1 MYTLTVWDR
10 VGIVAIG
17 LGIVGLAVVVVVCML
32 GQGCWFNTLLL
43 SEEERRRREK
53 EKQSIYNSREPP
65 ILRLTPY
72 TKSAHIHTH
81 TQTNTNTSS
90 PTATLDR
97 AASPSHLQ
105 DQPQPKS
112 PSVSPSHH
120 QETTHTLFGSLSSK
134 RDSTYSSMS
143 EYSGRTSPTNSCRSS
158 VGDSAGSG
166 VGSPVGGEAQGHIS
180 FGIQYVSTSPE
191 ANAGKLVITVIE
203 ARNLTGREY
212 LGNACDPYVKVVVWR
227 EKRRSL
233 RRHNHHQS
241 IPPPLHVFRTRTVRH
256 TTDPTFNQSFVL
268 EACKSDLK
276 ELVLRLVAMN
286 SDKWASPTTVGEVT
300 QPLRDI
306 KNLATLTQRTTLNYF
321 LVPPKLELGEVL
333 FGLSYLPTAQRLSV
347 SIIKAQNLKYD
358 NVCTNIKHFSPYVRV
373 LLISGSGRVVK
384 KKKTTWR
391 SNTTAPIWNETL
403 IFDLAQ
409 SQVENMTFLLVVCT
423 RPPLDPIT
431 ATPSDA
437 SQQTGGEIEYEQ
449 TAPTKPLVVASGD
462 LSVSP
467 SHDQNQNKKQDRYLG
482 KLALGCGVRGNEQRK
497 HWMAIMA
504 APRKVVSQWY
514 PLK

>member
-1 MYTLTVWDR
+1 MENKD
-10 VGIVAIG
+10 
-17 LGIVGLAVVVVVCML
+17 
-32 GQGCWFNTLLL
+32 F
-43 SEEERRRREK
+43 
-53 EKQSIYNSREPP
+53 
-65 ILRLTPY
+65 
-72 TKSAHIHTH
+72 
-81 TQTNTNTSS
+81 
-90 PTATLDR
+90 
-97 AASPSHLQ
+97 
-105 DQPQPKS
+105 
-112 PSVSPSHH
+112 
-120 QETTHTLFGSLSSK
+120 
-134 RDSTYSSMS
+134 
-143 EYSGRTSPTNSCRSS
+143 PTNSCRSS
-158 VGDSAGSG
+158 VGDSVGSG

-180 FGIQYVSTSPE
+180 FGLQYVSTSPE

-203 ARNLTGREY
+203 ARSLTGREY

-227 EKRRSL
+227 ERRRSL
-233 RRHNHHQS
+233 RKHHQS
-241 IPPPLHVFRTRTVRH
+241 MPPPLHVFRTRTVRH
-256 TTDPTFNQSFVL
+256 TPDPTFNQSFVL
-268 EACKSDLK
+268 EASKSDLK
-276 ELVLRLVAMN
+276 ELVVRLVAMD

-306 KNLATLTQRTTLNYF
+306 KNLATMTQRTTLNYF
-321 LVPPKLELGEVL
+321 LAPPKLELGEVL

-358 NVCTNIKHFSPYVRV
+358 NVCTDIKHFCPYVRV

-391 SNTTAPIWNETL
+391 SNTAAPIWNETL

-423 RPPLDPIT
+423 RPPLDPVT
-431 ATPSDA
+431 ATTPSADV
-437 SQQTGGEIEYEQ
+437 SQQAGGETEDELM
-449 TAPTKPLVVASGD
+449 AMTKTLKVTSGDLISVSGD

-504 APRKVVSQWY
+504 APRKVVSQWH